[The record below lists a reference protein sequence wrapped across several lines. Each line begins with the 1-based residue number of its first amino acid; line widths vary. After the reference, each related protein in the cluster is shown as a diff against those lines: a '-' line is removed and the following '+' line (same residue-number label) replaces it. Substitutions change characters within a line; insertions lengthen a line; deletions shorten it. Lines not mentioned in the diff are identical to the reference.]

1 MDGSGSAKKPGSMW
15 IRYTGNN
22 KYFFGRFIEWV
33 TAPSMGNN
41 LENSVKGKKLTNI
54 QSSKFCTG
62 RHLQYYNETIQLL
75 AELASEAPE
84 ERDTKKRKTDK
95 PYTGLCLP
103 LRDCIADHRVL
114 NKISK
119 IFPDIVDTTDV
130 LFLARPKTT
139 TSNMPSLECEAKNQL
154 RLADT
159 LMNSISSLETGDHLI
174 IEGFPI
180 FTRMTVAIF
189 FSFATLFEDI
199 GFVRPQ
205 GKEDLIFLSKFLVR
219 KSPSA
224 TEDSLSCLEKIL
236 QGICAVDKDQMLS
249 VWSVKDLVQD
259 PIYSEMVLFNQL
271 KIKEQILSLTEFL
284 VPPTVETS
292 EETATTE

>member
-1 MDGSGSAKKPGSMW
+1 M
-15 IRYTGNN
+15 Y
-22 KYFFGRFIEWV
+22 V
-33 TAPSMGNN
+33 
-41 LENSVKGKKLTNI
+41 LL
-54 QSSKFCTG
+54 G
-62 RHLQYYNETIQLL
+62 RHLQYYNETVDLL
-75 AELASEAPE
+75 RELESEKETE
-84 ERDTKKRKTDK
+84 ERSSKKKKTEK
-95 PYTGLCLP
+95 PYSGLCLP
-103 LRDCIADHRVL
+103 LRDCVQDNRVL

-119 IFPDIVDTTDV
+119 IFPDIVDKTDV
-130 LFLARPKTT
+130 LFLARPRTAAC
-139 TSNMPSLECEAKNQL
+139 NMLSLECDYKNQL

-159 LMNSISSLETGDHLI
+159 LMNSISRLETGDHLI

-180 FTRMTVAIF
+180 FTRITVAIF

-205 GKEDLIFLSKFLVR
+205 GQEDLIFLSKFLVR

-224 TEDSLSCLEKIL
+224 TEDSLLCLEKIL
-236 QGICAVDKDQMLS
+236 QGICSVEKGQQVLS

-284 VPPTVETS
+284 APPPPVDLTAAKETDAT
-292 EETATTE
+292 EEQRQK

>member
-1 MDGSGSAKKPGSMW
+1 
-15 IRYTGNN
+15 
-22 KYFFGRFIEWV
+22 
-33 TAPSMGNN
+33 MGNN
-41 LENSVKGKKLTNI
+41 LENCVKGKALTKI

-62 RHLQYYNETIQLL
+62 RHLQYYNETIDLL
-75 AELASEAPE
+75 AQLATSKEPE
-84 ERDTKKRKTDK
+84 ERSAKRKKVDK
-95 PYTGLCLP
+95 PYTGLCLS
-103 LRDCIADHRVL
+103 LRDCVEDNRVL

-119 IFPDIVDTTDV
+119 IFPDIVDKTDV
-130 LFLARPKTT
+130 LFLARPKAGVC
-139 TSNMPSLECEAKNQL
+139 NMLSLECESKNQL

-159 LMNSISSLETGDHLI
+159 LMNSISRLETGDHLI

-180 FTRMTVAIF
+180 FTRITVAIF

-205 GKEDLIFLSKFLVR
+205 GREDLIFLSKFLVR

-224 TEDSLSCLEKIL
+224 TEDSLLCLEKIL
-236 QGICAVDKDQMLS
+236 QGICSVEKDQILS

-284 VPPTVETS
+284 APPSSETERETVTS
-292 EETATTE
+292 EEQGT

>member
-1 MDGSGSAKKPGSMW
+1 
-15 IRYTGNN
+15 
-22 KYFFGRFIEWV
+22 
-33 TAPSMGNN
+33 
-41 LENSVKGKKLTNI
+41 VKGKKLTKI

-75 AELASEAPE
+75 TEMADDAAAVE
-84 ERDTKKRKTDK
+84 ERSAKKKKTDK

-103 LRDCIADHRVL
+103 LRDCVAENRVL

-119 IFPDIVDTTDV
+119 IFPDIVDKTLV
-130 LFLARPKTT
+130 LFLARPKTPT
-139 TSNMPSLECEAKNQL
+139 ANMLSLECDAKNQL

-159 LMNSISSLETGDHLI
+159 LMNAIGKLETGDHII

-180 FTRMTVAIF
+180 FTRITVAIF

-205 GKEDLIFLSKFLVR
+205 GQEDLIFLSKFLVR

-224 TEDSLSCLEKIL
+224 AEDSMLCLEKIL
-236 QGICAVDKDQMLS
+236 QGICSVDKDQMLS

-271 KIKEQILSLTEFL
+271 KIKEQILSLTDFL
-284 VPPTVETS
+284 APPPAET
-292 EETATTE
+292 EKEDNNAN